1 MHESAQQIQP
11 LQTTTLKAVQN
22 TVNVDAENEPAEPTF
37 FVQCRLSIGAVDDPL
52 EKEADAMADRV
63 LRMPEVPFVQ
73 RKCAQCE
80 EEEKINRKVETSF
93 LQRKCAHC
101 EEEEKRLQRKPDP
114 FIQKKGSETDAIATD
129 AVARGIESTRGSGE
143 PLPFATKNFMEH
155 RFNQDFSGVHIH
167 TGNYAQNLSTE
178 LSAQAFT
185 IGNDIY
191 FNAGKFSP
199 DTPDGKHLL
208 AHELTHVVQQGGVQ
222 RKVSRLVDEDREL
235 LQATTSSAIIQRQE
249 APISRAQEIA
259 RSRTSPG
266 EAEVSLQPLSI
277 SLYNF
282 AINDHHLKLEH
293 RRLLSEMAILLS
305 HPNTAHWRI
314 EVTGHADAT
323 GEPVVND
330 PLSLSRANEVRRYL
344 RARIGGRIPGHGEGE
359 EMPVTTNE
367 SVSGRNRNR
376 RVDIIF
382 VPTRSVLDRDQE
394 DGGEDIIPEDDRRR
408 EDDPERRR
416 RRREED
422 PRRRRRHQ
430 PETDDW
436 ICIQA
441 PLLCAIG
448 GGLLGALLL
457 CGIFWELCLCLLR
470 PSMCMIPPPP
480 PPPPPDRDPERERR
494 RPPRHACV
502 AFADLP
508 SGDLNVIQQW
518 PFLELE
524 DAFWMYI
531 GFREDPEQGCF
542 CTCGEFRQNVRGFF
556 ETVYIDGRVERRP
569 KLLTPGIYL
578 EENTF
583 HEDGNGAADSEYGH
597 RSHAPRAID
606 DDRQTTFDAFFHNQ
620 QDGCYY
626 LGNDKPG
633 FGSAIAGHDVARRTI
648 YLEFEGGPVDRCIV
662 PGARTP
668 LRQHWSTWR
677 VRGEI
682 TRPPTPTPQV
692 NPPPTPAPTGG
703 GGQGGVQVVQVTPT
717 PSHTQPTSAYASS
730 YAGGISPTAGLNER
744 YDLRLNFRIAGH
756 TELFQVT
763 VPVRVVNADTDSVT
777 VETSN
782 AQTLN
787 VAPAGEQEILLQ
799 PHRRITIS
807 REVLR
812 RF

>member
-1 MHESAQQIQP
+1 MHESTQKIQP
-11 LQTTTLKAVQN
+11 SQATALTAVQN
-22 TVNVDAENEPAEPTF
+22 TVNVGADTELPEFTF
-37 FVQCRLSIGAVDDPL
+37 SVQCKLTIGAVDDPL

-63 LRMPEVPFVQ
+63 LRMPQTPFVQ

-80 EEEKINRKVETSF
+80 EEEKINRKLEASF

-101 EEEEKRLQRKPDP
+101 EEEEKQLHRKTDS
-114 FIQKKGSETDAIATD
+114 FIMKKGSDAGTIAPD

-143 PLPFATKNFMEH
+143 PLPFATKNFMEE

-167 TGNYAQNLSTE
+167 TGNYARDLSNE

-199 DTPDGKHLL
+199 DTTDGKHLL

-222 RKVSRLVDEDREL
+222 RKVSRMVDEDREL
-235 LQATTSSAIIQRQE
+235 LQATTSSGLIQRQE

-266 EAEVSLQPLSI
+266 EAEVSLQPFSLS
-277 SLYNF
+277 LFNF
-282 AINDHHLKLEH
+282 AINDHYLKQEH

-330 PLSLSRANEVRRYL
+330 PLSLRRANEVRRYL
-344 RARIGGRIPGHGEGE
+344 RARIGGRIPSHGEGE
-359 EMPVTTNE
+359 EMPIATNE

-394 DGGEDIIPEDDRRR
+394 EDDIIPDDDRRR
-408 EDDPERRR
+408 DDDLERRR

-422 PRRRRRHQ
+422 PRRRRRNR

-457 CGIFWELCLCLLR
+457 CGVFWELCLCMLR
-470 PSMCMIPPPP
+470 PSMCTIPPPP
-480 PPPPPDRDPERERR
+480 PPPPPDRDPDRNRR
-494 RPPRHACV
+494 RPSRHACV

-508 SGDLNVIQQW
+508 SGNLNVFAQW
-518 PFLELE
+518 PFLMLE
-524 DAFWMYI
+524 EAFWMFI
-531 GFREDPEQGCF
+531 GFREDPQQGCF
-542 CTCGEFRQNVRGFF
+542 CTCGEFQQNVRGFF
-556 ETVYIDGRVERRP
+556 ETEYRDGRVERRP

-583 HEDGNGAADSEYGH
+583 HEDGSGAANSEYGH
-597 RSHAPRAID
+597 RSHPPRAID
-606 DDRQTTFDAFFHNQ
+606 DEDQTTFDAFFHD
-620 QDGCYY
+620 QDNGCYY
-626 LGNDKPG
+626 LGNDMPG
-633 FGSAIAGHDVARRTI
+633 FGSPFAEADVNRKTI
-648 YLEFEGGPVDRCIV
+648 FLEFEGGPVDRCII
-662 PGARTP
+662 PGVRTP

-692 NPPPTPAPTGG
+692 NPPPTPTPGGG
-703 GGQGGVQVVQVTPT
+703 GGQGGVQVVPVTPT
-717 PSHTQPTSAYASS
+717 PSHAQPTSEYASS
-730 YAGGISPTAGLNER
+730 YGGGISPTAGIHER
-744 YDLRLNFRIAGH
+744 YDLRLNFRIAGR

-763 VPVRVVNADTDSVT
+763 VPVQVVNADADSVT